1 MSENDNLSDET
12 HVDQLGHASS
22 RLGDTFYVDDD
33 SSDASP
39 LLFSPD
45 HETFARQ
52 GQDDQTPDESQTARD
67 ILSYLSAMEG
77 SLRGVVDR
85 YGDTPAYIN
94 EAVDNA
100 LASSVTT
107 SDSWDIGIPPAERA
121 ARLLETIF
129 VQFSDREQE
138 ILYRRYGDGH
148 EETLESIGH
157 AVGVTRERIRQI
169 LAGLDSTI
177 SESISRGPVANLLAA
192 MRYHAYPVGTVKA
205 LSQKYPELER
215 TLHGWEAPL
224 WKILDVLDDRFSV
237 EQGWVCFPS
246 FEECKANTTDLLD
259 EMTDRYGVISFKEIQ
274 RISHVPEDD
283 LIKWLEG
290 CGAAVIGDHVV
301 ANPTTAVNRIQA
313 ALDIAG
319 HPLSLDEIAHMWGIG
334 QACSLANAAYSEDSI
349 IRISKT
355 KIALREWGVEEFISI
370 RDFIGSRVGD
380 EEADLDDLISEGT
393 TKFGVSAS
401 SIRSYA
407 SSGEFRLD
415 DGIVSRRNDDIEP
428 HRQPEDSRGLY
439 WRKGRWQ
446 YLVTV
451 NHDHMRGS
459 GTGVPAGVALLLG
472 LHLGQ
477 PRLIPSD
484 DGDQS
489 VTWNTTGTTTGSIRR
504 LLLAQGITEGER
516 IWMDFGNG
524 TYFRIEP
531 AAPRAPFLLEDEVSA
546 EREEP
551 GDTPNPL
558 HAGGV
563 GLGPESR
570 SITMVNLANYMGI
583 SHDEIAQRIDD
594 LGGETGNTIDQACE
608 SLVAEYLGLSP
619 DAPRRRIV
627 ARLRHRHDKDA
638 IAMVEELWL

>member
-1 MSENDNLSDET
+1 MNDNANLSDET
-12 HVDQLGHASS
+12 HVDQLGRASS
-22 RLGDTFYVDDD
+22 RLGDTFYGEDD
-33 SSDASP
+33 SSDTSA

-45 HETFARQ
+45 TETCGTQ
-52 GQDDQTPDESQTARD
+52 EQDDQPSDESHTALD
-67 ILSYLSAMEG
+67 ILSYLSAMEE
-77 SLRGVVDR
+77 SLRAVIDR
-85 YGDTPAYIN
+85 YGDAPAYIN

-100 LASSVTT
+100 SSLSTTT
-107 SDSWDIGIPPAERA
+107 SHSWAIGIPPAERA

-129 VQFSDREQE
+129 AQFSDREQE
-138 ILYRRYGDGH
+138 ILYRRYGAGH
-148 EETLESIGH
+148 EETLERIGH

-169 LAGLDSTI
+169 LLALDSTI
-177 SESISRGPVANLLAA
+177 NASISCGPVVNLLAA
-192 MRYHAYPVGTVKA
+192 MRYHAYPVGTVEE
-205 LSQKYPELER
+205 LSQKYPELGR
-215 TLHGWEAPL
+215 TLAGWEAPL
-224 WKILDVLDDRFSV
+224 WKILDVLDNRFAV

-246 FEECKANTTDLLD
+246 FEDCQKKTTELLD
-259 EMTDRYGVISFKEIQ
+259 EKADRYGVVSFQDIQ
-274 RISHVPEDD
+274 RVSHVPEDD
-283 LIKWLEG
+283 LVKWIEG

-301 ANPTTAVNRIQA
+301 ANPTTAVSRIQA
-313 ALDIAG
+313 ALDITG
-319 HPLSLDEIAHMWGIG
+319 HPLSLDEIAHIWGIG
-334 QACSLANAAYSEDSI
+334 QARSLANAAYSEDSI

-355 KIALREWGVEEFISI
+355 KYALREWGLEEFISI

-380 EEADLDDLISEGT
+380 ESADLDDLISEGT

-428 HRQPEDSRGLY
+428 TRQPEDCRGLY
-439 WRKGRWQ
+439 WRNGRWQ

-477 PRLIPSD
+477 PRHIASD

-489 VTWNTTGTTTGSIRR
+489 VTWNATGTTTGSIRR

-516 IWMDFGNG
+516 VWMDFGNG
-524 TYFRIEP
+524 TYFRIESAP
-531 AAPRAPFLLEDEVSA
+531 PRAPFLLEDDVSA

-594 LGGETGNTIDQACE
+594 LGGETGNTIDKACE
-608 SLVAEYLGLSP
+608 SLVAQYLGLSR

>member
-22 RLGDTFYVDDD
+22 RLGETFYADDD

-52 GQDDQTPDESQTARD
+52 GQDDQTLDESRTALE

-77 SLRGVVDR
+77 SLRGVVDG
-85 YGDTPAYIN
+85 YGDAPAYIN

-100 LASSVTT
+100 VSRSTTT
-107 SDSWDIGIPPAERA
+107 SHSWAIGIPPAERA

-129 VQFSDREQE
+129 VQFSAREQE

-148 EETLESIGH
+148 GETLESIGH

-169 LAGLDSTI
+169 LVALDSTI
-177 SESISRGPVANLLAA
+177 SASISRGPVANLLAA
-192 MRYHAYPVGTVKA
+192 MRYHAYPVGTMKA
-205 LSQKYPELER
+205 LSQIYPELER
-215 TLHGWEAPL
+215 MLSGWEAPQ
-224 WKILDVLDDRFSV
+224 WKILDVLDDSFTV
-237 EQGWVCFPS
+237 KQGWVCFPS
-246 FEECKANTTDLLD
+246 FGDCQKKTTELLD
-259 EMTDRYGVISFKEIQ
+259 DMTDKYGVASFQDIQ

-283 LIKWLEG
+283 LVKWLEG

-301 ANPTTAVNRIQA
+301 ANPTTAANRIQA

-319 HPLSLDEIAHMWGIG
+319 HPLSLNDIAHMWEIT
-334 QACSLANAAYSEDSI
+334 QARNLATAIHSENSI
-349 IRISKT
+349 IRVSKS
-355 KIALREWGVEEFISI
+355 KYALREWGLEEFTSI
-370 RDFIGSRVGD
+370 RDFIASRVGD
-380 EEADLDDLISEGT
+380 ETADLDDLISEGT

-401 SIRSYA
+401 SIRAYA
-407 SSGEFRLD
+407 SSGEFRSD

-428 HRQPEDSRGLY
+428 HRQPEDCRGLY
-439 WRKGRWQ
+439 WRNNRWQ

-472 LHLGQ
+472 LHLDQ

-489 VTWNTTGTTTGSIRR
+489 FTWNATGTTTGSIRR

-524 TYFRIEP
+524 DYFRIEQ
-531 AAPRAPFLLEDEVSA
+531 AAPRAPFLLEDEAST
-546 EREEP
+546 ELEEL
-551 GDTPNPL
+551 GNTPNPL
-558 HAGGV
+558 YAGGV

-570 SITMVNLANYMGI
+570 SIAMVNLANYMGI

-594 LGGETGNTIDQACE
+594 MGGETGNTIDKACE
-608 SLVAEYLGLSP
+608 SLIAEYLGLAS